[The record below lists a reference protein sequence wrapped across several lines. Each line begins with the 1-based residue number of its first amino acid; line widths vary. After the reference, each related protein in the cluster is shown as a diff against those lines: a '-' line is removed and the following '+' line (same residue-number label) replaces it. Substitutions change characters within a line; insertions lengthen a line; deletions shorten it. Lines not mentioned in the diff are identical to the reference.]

1 VHHLFRFNLYAIGTM
16 NDPAPTA
23 SPSGFVPLPHVRLTP
38 EESLERARAFR
49 AELVTRRS
57 VRHFSRDPIP
67 EGVLD
72 ECIAAAA
79 SAPSGANKQPWTFVV
94 VRDPATRQLLR
105 YAVEEEERRFYS
117 ERITETW
124 REDLRPLRTTWE
136 KPYVEDAPA
145 VIVVFRQ
152 VHGVEG
158 DRRVPHYYT
167 QESVGIAVGF
177 LLAALHHA
185 GLVALTH
192 TPAPMEFLERLL
204 QRPHNERGFMLIPV
218 GYPAENCAVPD
229 IPRKSLDEVRLLR

>member
-1 VHHLFRFNLYAIGTM
+1 M
-16 NDPAPTA
+16 SDPAA
-23 SPSGFVPLPHVRLTP
+23 SALPPSHVALQHVRLSP
-38 EESLERARAFR
+38 EESLARARAFR
-49 AELVTRRS
+49 AELTTRRS

-67 EGVLD
+67 DGLLD

-94 VRDPATRQLLR
+94 VNDPATRQLLR
-105 YAVEEEERRFYS
+105 YAVEEEERRFYT
-117 ERITETW
+117 ERITEVW
-124 REDLRPLRTTWE
+124 REDLRPIGTTWE
-136 KPYVEDAPA
+136 KPYVEEAPA

-185 GLVALTH
+185 GLAALTH

-204 QRPHNERGFMLIPV
+204 QRPYNERGFMLIPV
-218 GYPAENCAVPD
+218 GYPAEGCRVPD
-229 IPRKSLDEVRLLR
+229 IRRKSLDEVRIVR